1 MNREPT
7 LTYVYAV
14 AVPTPELG
22 RTVASLRG
30 VADASLSLLPPLDA
44 TGPAAPAFVTSQ
56 VPHADWREEALRTHF
71 EDLGWLEST
80 ARAHHHVIQAL
91 SDRATVLPL
100 RMATLYQDEERA
112 LAALREQ
119 RPAFADRLALL
130 AHHAEYGVKVYVRPA
145 DDGDGDGDAEGPD
158 AAPRAAAPAPASPGK
173 AYLQARKRQH
183 HAREDRYQQA
193 ARAAERI
200 AAAAAPHATHA
211 VRHPT
216 QAGPLTRGEAGEDGE
231 NVLND
236 AYLVPDDRAE
246 TFRRAVQQAGEDL
259 PGVRVDITG
268 PWAPYSFA
276 MPAPRTTAPRTGTD
290 TDPPGGPT

>member
-1 MNREPT
+1 MNQEPT

-14 AVPTPELG
+14 AVPTPELD
-22 RTVASLRG
+22 RIVASLRG
-30 VADASLSLLPPLDA
+30 VADAALSLLPPPGHA
-44 TGPAAPAFVTSQ
+44 GPAAPAFVTSQ
-56 VPHADWREEALRTHF
+56 VPHADWREEVLRAHF
-71 EDLGWLEST
+71 EDLDWLEST

-100 RMATLYQDEERA
+100 RMATLYQDQERA

-130 AHHAEYGVKVYVRPA
+130 AHQAEYGVKVYVRP
-145 DDGDGDGDAEGPD
+145 DAGGVGGAGEPD
-158 AAPRAAAPAPASPGK
+158 SATAAATPAPSSPGK

-183 HAREDRYQQA
+183 HAREDRYEQA

-200 AAAAAPHATHA
+200 AAAAAAHATHA

-216 QAGPLTRGEAGEDGE
+216 QSGPLTRGGAGEDGE

-236 AYLVPDDRAE
+236 AYLVPDDQVEA
-246 TFRRAVQQAGEDL
+246 FRRAVQQAGEDL
-259 PGVRVDITG
+259 PGVRVDVTG

-276 MPAPRTTAPRTGTD
+276 MPAPPTTGTGAD
-290 TDPPGGPT
+290 TALHTPGGPT